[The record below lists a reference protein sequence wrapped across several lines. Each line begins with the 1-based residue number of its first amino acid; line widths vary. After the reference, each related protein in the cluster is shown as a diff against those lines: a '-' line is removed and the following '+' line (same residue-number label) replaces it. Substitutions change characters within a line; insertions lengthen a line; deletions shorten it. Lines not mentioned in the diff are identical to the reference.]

1 MTGFPAQH
9 GQSLEPVDSAFRS
22 RFSFQSGMW
31 WGGGTREWEAGTVV
45 FGSIYWMGELPAGL
59 SKVAA
64 SQVALVVKNPPT
76 NAADA
81 KDVGS
86 IPGLERSPGVGKA
99 TSSSSLAWAIPWTE
113 DPGPLQLQRIGHTE

>member
-1 MTGFPAQH
+1 MGGRECCLWVNILDGLSFVEKFP
-9 GQSLEPVDSAFRS
+9 GL
-22 RFSFQSGMW
+22 
-31 WGGGTREWEAGTVV
+31 
-45 FGSIYWMGELPAGL
+45 GELPAGL

-99 TSSSSLAWAIPWTE
+99 TSSSSLAWAIPRTE